1 MPGVK
6 KIIVEKEKVC
16 ETIMSLYKEG
26 YCSIKVFLKGSRE
39 HDEIGLLPD
48 RVLIKAW
55 RHKKVEK

>member
-6 KIIVEKEKVC
+6 KLIVEKDKIY
-16 ETIMSLYKEG
+16 ETILSLQKDG
-26 YCSIKVFLKGSRE
+26 YHSVKVFLKGSRE

-55 RHKKVEK
+55 RHKVE